1 MRSPLA
7 GSLSLSLLKSF
18 EREQRG
24 TYRIYL
30 KAKHRKAQRTFQYRP
45 KQQEYPRLKKKR
57 KPATW
62 IEGEEKEQTMT
73 EKKEEGTIAPGHYKT
88 TRTRKERRLV
98 PQKDTTNHRSR
109 DRPMPLF
116 IPPEEDR

>member
-45 KQQEYPRLKKKR
+45 KRNIQDSKR
-57 KPATW
+57 KGSQQP
-62 IEGEEKEQTMT
+62 GEEKEQTMT